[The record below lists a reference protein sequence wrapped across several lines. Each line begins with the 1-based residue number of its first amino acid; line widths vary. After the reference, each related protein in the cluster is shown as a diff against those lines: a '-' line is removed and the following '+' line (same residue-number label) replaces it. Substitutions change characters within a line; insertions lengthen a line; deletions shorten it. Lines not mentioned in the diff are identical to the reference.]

1 MKILNDNVEKLIV
14 SLTVIFAS
22 VMAWYVYKEK
32 LVLALTD
39 QSAHLNFS
47 RLVLDSFT
55 PGLSQIGF
63 WPPLLHI
70 LMAPATSV
78 QMLYSTGLAGFI
90 TLLPVLIMGVVLFY
104 RLIYTLL
111 RNKEIAFI
119 GSIIF
124 LLNPYILYYS
134 VTPMMEVLFISNLVA
149 VAYFFTL
156 WVRDGKIRYI
166 LITGIFVSLATL
178 SRFEGLVLLPVV
190 SFLMLI
196 HLLQA
201 RKKWAE
207 IEAVGLLFG
216 YLAALGIAFI
226 LIFGW
231 VYSGNPLTFSGGGWW
246 LRSPLEEDMRSKGD
260 ILLSFQ
266 YLFAAS
272 NYMLTKSLVI
282 VSFFSFPIFL
292 LFRSKKDKFLAVAA
306 CLILFSPFLFD
317 LVSIVGGVPLYVPE
331 FPLSYAVHVNNMLL
345 TEVFFNERYGL
356 YWIGFSILAPVLLLG
371 LLYEIKARGELL
383 NRILLILRN
392 LVGALLIL
400 LALHNLYNE
409 AVVKRFKTLRFN
421 IGTPSVEQIEAGK
434 FLKESYDFGKI
445 LLTRVDNDPVLVEAE
460 IPLKN
465 YITEGN
471 YLVYDQ
477 VKKQP
482 WIFARWVVIYN
493 QSDPQ
498 GDRWAKKV
506 EPLAIAYTHSQ
517 IFNRY
522 YSVVFRNDKKI
533 IYKINEQAIIDLAK
547 SEEYNINHIPS
558 LNPSIRDWDLKT
570 IYSKIGITK
579 LIDIN
584 F

>member
-1 MKILNDNVEKLIV
+1 MKVFNDNFEKVIV
-14 SLTVIFAS
+14 FLTLVFANA
-22 VMAWYVYKEK
+22 MAWYVYKEG

-47 RLVLDSFT
+47 RLVFDSLT

-70 LMAPATSV
+70 LMAPAASV
-78 QMLYSTGLAGFI
+78 QIFYSSGLAGFV
-90 TLLPVLIMGVVLFY
+90 TLLPVLVMGVVLFY
-104 RLIYTLL
+104 RLVNTLL
-111 RNKEIAFI
+111 QNKEIAFI
-119 GSIIF
+119 SSVIF

-149 VAYFFTL
+149 VTYFFTL
-156 WVRDGKIRYI
+156 WLKDGKIRNI
-166 LITGIFVSLATL
+166 IITGIFVSMATI
-178 SRFEGLVLLPVV
+178 SRFEGLVLLPVI
-190 SFLMLI
+190 SFLMLV
-196 HLLQA
+196 HLVQA
-201 RKKWAE
+201 RKRWAE
-207 IEAVGLLFG
+207 IEAVGILFG
-216 YLAALGIAFI
+216 YLAILGTAFV

-246 LRSPLEEDMRSKGD
+246 LRSPLEEDMRSKGN

-266 YLFAAS
+266 YLFTAS
-272 NYMLTKSLVI
+272 NYMLTKALVA
-282 VSFFSFPIFL
+282 VSFLSFLVFL
-292 LFRSKKDKFLAVAA
+292 FLPSKREKFLAIAA

-331 FPLSYAVHVNNMLL
+331 FPLSYAVHVNKMLL

-356 YWIGFSILAPVLLLG
+356 NWIGFSILAPVLILGALYELKGKTAFLNGALSVLRNFVGG
-371 LLYEIKARGELL
+371 LLIVIAFY
-383 NRILLILRN
+383 
-392 LVGALLIL
+392 
-400 LALHNLYNE
+400 NLYNE
-409 AVVKRFKTLRFN
+409 AIVNRFKTLRFN

-465 YITEGN
+465 YVTEGN

-517 IFNRY
+517 IFNKY

-579 LIDIN
+579 LIDTN